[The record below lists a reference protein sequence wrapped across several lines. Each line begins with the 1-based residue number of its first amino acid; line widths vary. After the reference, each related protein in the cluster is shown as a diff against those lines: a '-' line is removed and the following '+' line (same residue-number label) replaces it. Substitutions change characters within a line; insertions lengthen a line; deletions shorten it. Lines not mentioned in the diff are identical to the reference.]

1 MFNQIMNSVL
11 ERAGLKLLLVVD
23 HHHAVLAVVVRL
35 EAWHA
40 TLLVDLTPDYQ
51 IRGFSTA
58 STPPSAARGT
68 SVGLNGIVRQLI
80 LRIWYLIVVPMRLMR
95 ALLLLTSVGHY
106 ARQFG
111 RASPQCTNRLP

>member
-1 MFNQIMNSVL
+1 MF
-11 ERAGLKLLLVVD
+11 EDARLKLILVVD

-58 STPPSAARGT
+58 STPPTQAERQRGPAR
-68 SVGLNGIVRQLI
+68 VFLRAIVLGF
-80 LRIWYLIVVPMRLMR
+80 V
-95 ALLLLTSVGHY
+95 SH
-106 ARQFG
+106 
-111 RASPQCTNRLP
+111 

>member
-1 MFNQIMNSVL
+1 MAWNLGERSEDRKVQLVLNQIMNSVL
-11 ERAGLKLLLVVD
+11 ERAGLKLLLIVD

-58 STPPSAARGT
+58 STIKLTGVQKRSFWT
-68 SVGLNGIVRQLI
+68 SSGGSERKLS
-80 LRIWYLIVVPMRLMR
+80 
-95 ALLLLTSVGHY
+95 ALLY
-106 ARQFG
+106 AFYFFY
-111 RASPQCTNRLP
+111 